1 MIIAFSRR
9 TPKIPFQSK
18 QFKQYTN
25 VRKHNHSKHAF
36 VQPSAEYHCA
46 KPQQAGKIK
55 AFNLFPSRFPVSFS
69 STFLIS
75 TLNLKP
81 ISQVQDNHVISCN
94 GYIDEQRNHETVST
108 VYLRVLALASAR

>member
-1 MIIAFSRR
+1 MSESTTIQNMLSCSLQLNIIVLNPNRQAKSKHSISFRLAFS
-9 TPKIPFQSK
+9 
-18 QFKQYTN
+18 
-25 VRKHNHSKHAF
+25 
-36 VQPSAEYHCA
+36 
-46 KPQQAGKIK
+46 
-55 AFNLFPSRFPVSFS
+55 VSFS